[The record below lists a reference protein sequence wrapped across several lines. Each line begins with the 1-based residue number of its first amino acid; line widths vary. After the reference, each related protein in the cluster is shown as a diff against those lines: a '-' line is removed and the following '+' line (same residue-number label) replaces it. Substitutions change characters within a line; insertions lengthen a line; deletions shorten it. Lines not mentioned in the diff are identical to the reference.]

1 MAASNESSMTAR
13 LRTVKEHVR
22 HENLHHLDGLMQTF
36 GVHARYDDEPWSDH
50 RVGRNAVQAYYEQL
64 ITALPDM
71 TIDVK
76 HEYANDRSV
85 VLEVTVRGTHTG
97 MWRGLAGTGRR
108 LEFPLCAVY
117 TFDELDKIA
126 GERIYYD
133 RATVLSQ
140 IGLFHEPTTL
150 LGQVMTSLTHPLT
163 LGRVLCR
170 LFLRW

>member
-1 MAASNESSMTAR
+1 MAASNESSITAR
-13 LRTVKEHVR
+13 LRTVQEHVR
-22 HENLHHLDGLMQTF
+22 HENLHHLDGIMQTF
-36 GVHARYDDEPWSDH
+36 GAHARYDDEPWSDH
-50 RVGRNAVQAYYEQL
+50 RVGRNAVQTYYEQL
-64 ITALPDM
+64 ISALPDM
-71 TIDVK
+71 TIDVN

-97 MWRGLAGTGRR
+97 MWRGLPGTGRR

-126 GERIYYD
+126 GEKIYYD

-140 IGLFHEPTTL
+140 IGLFHEPTTV

-170 LFLRW
+170 HFLRQ